1 MCMIV
6 WMSFVDGTLIFN
18 AHSNC
23 KTLYR
28 TLNVYVRTIFALFLG
43 EDLNNKARTK
53 FQNEQLREW
62 SEQQMKE
69 RRQADHNQKTADR
82 LYDLKMRELDQRACE
97 LAKAE
102 EDCRRAINV
111 AVKDYNNAL
120 VSAKLPSRSRKFRLK
135 SRYRNFGLQL
145 PQFMK

>member
-1 MCMIV
+1 M
-6 WMSFVDGTLIFN
+6 
-18 AHSNC
+18 H
-23 KTLYR
+23 
-28 TLNVYVRTIFALFLG
+28 VYVRLIFALFLG

-120 VSAKLPSRSRKFRLK
+120 VSVLYNCGLVNYNHALVSFEFLSLK
-135 SRYRNFGLQL
+135 NLDYNHAIVSFDYMYNYLSL
-145 PQFMK
+145 